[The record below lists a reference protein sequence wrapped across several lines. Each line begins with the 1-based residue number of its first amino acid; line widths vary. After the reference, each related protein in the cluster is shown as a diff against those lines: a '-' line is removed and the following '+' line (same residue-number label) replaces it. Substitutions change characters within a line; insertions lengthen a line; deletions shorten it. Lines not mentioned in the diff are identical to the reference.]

1 MTGDPL
7 VGRLVDVMGRRPVAD
22 RSLAI
27 LARPHVGGS
36 AGAASVVAR
45 TTTAHDGSFVTAR
58 PRGTYVDAFV
68 VLDDGS
74 GRLHV
79 ELELDGSFPDELVV
93 FLNELESHLRYAY

>member
-1 MTGDPL
+1 MAGDPL

-27 LARPHVGGS
+27 LARPYVGGS
-36 AGAASVVAR
+36 AEALTVVAK
-45 TTTAHDGSFVTAR
+45 TTSGGDGSFVTTR
-58 PRGTYVDAFV
+58 PGGTYVDAVV